1 MSSSIEKLVPFL
13 NSDNYR
19 EWSSAMSSYLRQ
31 QEVSNVV
38 DGSFS
43 CPVNALSIPFPLLHD
58 LDDDLSSSPATDKDV
73 REWDTLDEKAI
84 GCIAL
89 RLPYDVRISVQ
100 SFTKEEVTANSE
112 GKPTYT
118 SKMMWDKIKTEYGTE
133 RTITQFN
140 ELLQF
145 NNFAINVQ
153 VDPKKQFAAFKNLCN
168 RIQAYSGK
176 IISDHE
182 CAFQIISKLPKHDSW
197 EFIRMQLLH
206 KHSSQKDLK
215 MTEVETTIL
224 DHYYSLHPHE
234 SSNKAFNA
242 HANVA
247 KISGQSGEGLW
258 ILLGLKD
265 SRT

>member
-13 NSDNYR
+13 NYH

-31 QEVSNVV
+31 QEVFNVV

-43 CPVNALSIPFPLLHD
+43 RPLDPLLAPLPHLYNLHD
-58 LDDDLSSSPATDKDV
+58 NSFSPATDKDR
-73 REWDTLDEKAI
+73 REWDTLDDKAI

-89 RLPYDVRISVQ
+89 RLPYDVRINVQ
-100 SFTKEEVTANSE
+100 TFTPQEVSTSGG
-112 GKPTYT
+112 GKSDYT

-140 ELLQF
+140 ESLSF
-145 NNFAINVQ
+145 NNFAINVW

-168 RIQAYSGK
+168 RIQANSGK
-176 IISDHE
+176 VISDHE
-182 CAFQIISKLPKHDSW
+182 RTFQIISKLPKHDSW
-197 EFIRMQLLH
+197 EFICMQLLH

-247 KISGQSGEGLW
+247 KISGQSRNQYKGRPPRFN
-258 ILLGLKD
+258 
-265 SRT
+265 SQQ